1 MVPPMPLEPGLV
13 ATADHMVGPA
23 DLATA
28 LGSGTVEVLATPRL
42 LAWVEAVCMQVLDGH
57 LDPGETSVGMRSQF
71 DHVAPSVEG
80 ASVRASAELE
90 RVDGRRLTFA
100 VTAADA
106 RGEIATGRLTRVIV
120 DRDRFIERARAT
132 LD

>member
-13 ATADHMVGPA
+13 AAAEHVVGPL

-42 LAWVEAVCMQVLDGH
+42 LAWVEAVCMLALGGH
-57 LDPGETSVGMRSQF
+57 LAPGETSVGMRAQF
-71 DHVAPSVEG
+71 DHVAPSIIG
-80 ASVRASAELE
+80 ATVRATAELE

-100 VTAADA
+100 VGATDP
-106 RGEIATGRLTRVIV
+106 RGPIATGRLTRVIV
-120 DRDRFIERARAT
+120 DTDRFLERAHAEP
-132 LD
+132 D